1 MFNKKQEERHCIW
14 NRVERGID
22 GKRGFNGKISG
33 QKAGGDGLH
42 TASEATALDFSS
54 SMISHRKQFES
65 FEEGSDM

>member
-1 MFNKKQEERHCIW
+1 MFNKEQEERHCIW

-22 GKRGFNGKISG
+22 GKRGFNDKISG